1 MQLSCRFDSLPAPHH
16 TTLMINFPAMMRN
29 VDGINRK
36 LQFIDKLN
44 RAAALM
50 VGKRAEDKKIETSD
64 VRVFRAP
71 IAAFRFKVKQF
82 FNERAS
88 NFRKM
93 IN

>member
-1 MQLSCRFDSLPAPHH
+1 
-16 TTLMINFPAMMRN
+16 MINFPAMMRN

-64 VRVFRAP
+64 VRVSELPSQRSDL
-71 IAAFRFKVKQF
+71 KW
-82 FNERAS
+82 S
-88 NFRKM
+88 NFLMSEPLILEKW
-93 IN
+93 

>member
-64 VRVFRAP
+64 VRVFRTP
-71 IAAFRFKVKQF
+71 ISSVQ
-82 FNERAS
+82 
-88 NFRKM
+88 
-93 IN
+93 I